1 VIFDAVKF
9 KLLPAQTAELFVAVG
24 DDGIGF
30 TITFVLTGTLVHCV
44 VTVTE

>member
-1 VIFDAVKF
+1 M
-9 KLLPAQTAELFVAVG
+9 AELFEAVG

-30 TITFVLTGTLVHCV
+30 TTIVVLTGTLVHCV